1 MPQIY
6 DCRSSILKIVH
17 KAGLL
22 STVFQWKGN
31 HPIINEQEIQKSQ
44 LILNELKSIILELEL
59 QLKEETQNSIVEFV
73 LPDINTKFNQ
83 LEFED
88 LRKLINDWCHQRDW
102 EQYHTPKN
110 IVMALIGEVGELSEI
125 FIDGEFQPG
134 LPEFNNIQ
142 NQYINIKLINLVQ
155 HQKHHTGEEI
165 ADILHNL
172 IRLCDRCNIDIV
184 TAIQMKIQ
192 KNSIK
197 YPINKV
203 KGSSLKYDEYQK

>member
-6 DCRSSILKIVH
+6 DCRSSILKIVN

-134 LPEFNNIQ
+134 LPELN
-142 NQYINIKLINLVQ
+142 Q

>member
-6 DCRSSILKIVH
+6 YCRSTILKIVH
-17 KAGLL
+17 KTGLL

-31 HPIINEQEIQKSQ
+31 HPNINEQEIQKSQ
-44 LILNELKSIILELEL
+44 MILNELKSLILELEQ
-59 QLKEETQNSIVEFV
+59 QLKEETQNQIVEFI
-73 LPDINTKFNQ
+73 LPEVNTKFNQ

-88 LRKLINDWCHQRDW
+88 LRKQINDWCHQRDW

-125 FIDGEFQPG
+125 FIDGELQPG
-134 LPEFNNIQ
+134 LPEL
-142 NQYINIKLINLVQ
+142 NQQ
-155 HQKHHTGEEI
+155 QKHHTGEEI

>member
-6 DCRSSILKIVH
+6 DCRSTILKLVH
-17 KAGLL
+17 KTGLL

-31 HPIINEQEIQKSQ
+31 HPIVNEQEIQKSQ
-44 LILNELKSIILELEL
+44 LILNELKSLILELEIT
-59 QLKEETQNSIVEFV
+59 LKEETQNQVVEFV
-73 LPDINTKFNQ
+73 LPEVNTKFNQ

-88 LRKLINDWCHQRDW
+88 LRKQINDWCHQRDW

-125 FIDGEFQPG
+125 FIDGEFLPG
-134 LPEFNNIQ
+134 LPEL
-142 NQYINIKLINLVQ
+142 NQQ
-155 HQKHHTGEEI
+155 QKHHTGEEI

-203 KGSSLKYDEYQK
+203 KGSNLKYDEYQK